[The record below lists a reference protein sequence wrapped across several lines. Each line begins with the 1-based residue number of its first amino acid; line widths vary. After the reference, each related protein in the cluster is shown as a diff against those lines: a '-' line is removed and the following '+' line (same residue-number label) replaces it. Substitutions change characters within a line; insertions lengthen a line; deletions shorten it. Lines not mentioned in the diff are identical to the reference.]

1 MQDEQDDAPDF
12 EEMMQVLDQAAAT
25 LRHDK
30 SPASKVIR
38 DTLLPTLAQLLSIVA
53 GHDDELAKLV
63 GDEDDEDDDGEE
75 EETDALDAVKRI
87 ATLAEEMLLEQGR
100 STTDV
105 QRLSEMRQLAV
116 SIVEAAA
123 EADKEEDE

>member
-87 ATLAEEMLLEQGR
+87 ATLAEEMLLESR
-100 STTDV
+100 STADV
-105 QRLSEMRQLAV
+105 QRLSEMRSLAV
-116 SIVEAAA
+116 SIIEAAA